1 MIITIA
7 PTVFKDSSRSDSDIL
22 LNRILQLVIQV
33 LSRVTVPPSC
43 FQYVIDLCLPDLTG
57 VTHFSIITASLGI
70 ILALMQDELDI
81 DARALKVCFRLL
93 LNNNKIILTSLSSFR
108 RSPDIS

>member
-1 MIITIA
+1 MRALEMIITIS

-33 LSRVTVPPSC
+33 LTRVTVPSSC

-57 VTHFSIITASLGI
+57 VTHFSIITAALGI
-70 ILALMQDELDI
+70 ILALMQDELEC
-81 DARALKVCFRLL
+81 DAWALKVS
-93 LNNNKIILTSLSSFR
+93 NIYY
-108 RSPDIS
+108 